1 MKICINNKKLKIT
14 LIAFILFRILVFI
27 LNEKFDL
34 YIMTFGVNQWI
45 INLLIDVLIIIT
57 IDKLILNYNTK
68 KILKNIINFLAVIC
82 IVLLLFIN
90 LMVNSSKSYFYLKSP
105 DKYHTLVVEEDSFLL
120 SGWSNFY
127 ERKGLI
133 FIKSLKQQIFTDDG
147 YTPFSCNDYE
157 LKWLDNN
164 SVEIIYGFGS
174 MSIHKKELIRFD

>member
-1 MKICINNKKLKIT
+1 MKICINNKKLKIA
-14 LIAFILFRILVFI
+14 LIAFILFRISVFI

-34 YIMTFGVNQWI
+34 YIMIFGVNQWI
-45 INLLIDVLIIIT
+45 INLLVDVLIIIT

-68 KILKNIINFLAVIC
+68 KILKYIINFLAVIC

-90 LMVNSSKSYFYLKSP
+90 LMVNSSKSYFYFKSP
-105 DKYHTLVVEEDSFLL
+105 DKSHTLVVEEDSFLL

-133 FIKSLKQQIFTDDG
+133 FIKSLKKQIFTDDG

-174 MSIHKKELIRFD
+174 MSIYKKELIRFD

>member
-1 MKICINNKKLKIT
+1 MKICINNKKLKIA
-14 LIAFILFRILVFI
+14 LVAFILFRILVFI

-34 YIMTFGVNQWI
+34 YIMIFGVNQWI
-45 INLLIDVLIIIT
+45 INLLVDVLIIIT

-68 KILKNIINFLAVIC
+68 KIINFLAVIC

-90 LMVNSSKSYFYLKSP
+90 LMVNSSKSYFYFKSP
-105 DKYHTLVVEEDSFLL
+105 EKSHTLVVEEDSFLL
-120 SGWSNFY
+120 GGWGNFY

-174 MSIHKKELIRFD
+174 MSIYKKEFIRFD